1 MTKRPASAITEAGRF
16 GSRLSHETS
25 YFSYQ
30 PTAAVWLM
38 PSRAQDWPQWLP

>member
-16 GSRLSHETS
+16 RLRLFMETS
-25 YFSYQ
+25 PFSYQ